1 MHIIVTGAGG
11 FIGQHLLATLLREG
25 LPGANASTLKITA
38 IDIHSGS
45 AHQQVRWLKG
55 SFADPALLQQA
66 LQDPAGLVFHLAAV
80 PSGRSEQDPALA
92 VDVNVLGMLRLL
104 DALKAQGAQTGRP
117 PRIVFASSIAVYGKP
132 QVPLVTDDT
141 LPQPTLTYGAHKVI
155 GEVLVNDYA
164 RRNWITGVS
173 LRLPGI
179 VARPPEPNGAVS
191 IFFSDLIREVA
202 AGRRVK
208 SPVTPDA
215 QAWLMSIG
223 CCVRNLIHAATQNFE
238 QRRTFLL
245 PSLLVAVGDLVEAAG
260 RHGRV
265 TRARELVDWQPD
277 PWVQFNF
284 GSYPPLQ
291 LPQAEA
297 AGFTADRSLDALV
310 ADSLK
315 VASETID
322 LVRPESERPQAQAD
336 LAQE

>member
-1 MHIIVTGAGG
+1 MHIVVTGAGG
-11 FIGQHLLATLLREG
+11 FIGQHLLSALLASG
-25 LPGANASTLKITA
+25 LPAASAHTLKITA
-38 IDIHSGS
+38 VDVQAGA
-45 AHQQVRWLKG
+45 AHPQVRWLQG
-55 SFADPALLQQA
+55 SFADATLLHQALL
-66 LQDPAGLVFHLAAV
+66 DPADLVFHLAAV

-92 VDVNVLGMLRLL
+92 AEVNVLGMLRLL
-104 DALKAQGAQTGRP
+104 DALKMQGAKTGKP
-117 PRIVFASSIAVYGKP
+117 PRMVFASSIAVYGKP

-164 RRNWITGVS
+164 RRNWISGVS

-191 IFFSDLIREVA
+191 IFFSDLIREIA

-223 CCVRNLIHAATQNFE
+223 CCVRNLIHAATQTFE

-245 PSLLVAVGDLVEAAG
+245 PSLLVQVGDLVEAAAH
-260 RHGRV
+260 HGKIA
-265 TRARELVDWQPD
+265 RAMELVDWKPD

-291 LPQAEA
+291 LPLAEA
-297 AGFTADRSLDALV
+297 AGFRADPSLEALV

-315 VASETID
+315 A
-322 LVRPESERPQAQAD
+322 P
-336 LAQE
+336 

>member
-1 MHIIVTGAGG
+1 MHIVVTGAGG
-11 FIGQHLLATLLREG
+11 FIGQHLLAALLGKG
-25 LPGANASTLKITA
+25 LPNAGANTLKITA
-38 IDIHSGS
+38 VDVQTGT
-45 AHQQVRWLKG
+45 AHPQVRWLKG
-55 SFADPALLQQA
+55 SFADAALLQQA
-66 LQDPAGLVFHLAAV
+66 LQEPADLVFHLAAV

-92 VDVNVLGMLRLL
+92 VEVNVLGMLRLL
-104 DALKAQGAQTGRP
+104 DALKAQGVQTGKP
-117 PRIVFASSIAVYGKP
+117 PRLVFASSIAVYGKP

-164 RRNWITGVS
+164 RRNWISGVS

-215 QAWLMSIG
+215 RAWLMSIG
-223 CCVRNLIHAATQNFE
+223 CCVRNLIHAATQSFE

-245 PSLLVAVGDLVEAAG
+245 PSLLVPVGDLVDAAG
-260 RHGRV
+260 RHGKV
-265 TRARELVDWQPD
+265 TRAMELVDWQPD
-277 PWVQFNF
+277 SWVQFNF

-291 LPQAEA
+291 LPLAEA
-297 AGFTADRSLDALV
+297 AGFKADTSLEALV
-310 ADSLK
+310 ADSLQP
-315 VASETID
+315 A
-322 LVRPESERPQAQAD
+322 
-336 LAQE
+336 

>member
-1 MHIIVTGAGG
+1 MHIVVTGASG
-11 FIGQHLLATLLREG
+11 FIGQHLLASLLAGG
-25 LPGANASTLKITA
+25 LSSVSAQAVKITA
-38 IDIHSGS
+38 IDVQTGA
-45 AHQQVRWLKG
+45 AHPQIRWLKG
-55 SFADPALLQQA
+55 SCADAALLQQA
-66 LQDPAGLVFHLAAV
+66 SQDPADLVFHLAAV

-104 DALKAQGAQTGRP
+104 DALKAQGAQTSKP

-164 RRNWITGVS
+164 RRNWISGVS

-223 CCVRNLIHAATQNFE
+223 CCVRNLIHAATQTFE

-245 PSLLVAVGDLVEAAG
+245 PSLLVPVGDLVEAAG
-260 RHGRV
+260 RHGKV
-265 TRARELVDWQPD
+265 ARARELVDWQPD

-291 LPQAEA
+291 LPLAEA
-297 AGFTADRSLDALV
+297 AGFKADASLEALV

-315 VASETID
+315 PA
-322 LVRPESERPQAQAD
+322 
-336 LAQE
+336 